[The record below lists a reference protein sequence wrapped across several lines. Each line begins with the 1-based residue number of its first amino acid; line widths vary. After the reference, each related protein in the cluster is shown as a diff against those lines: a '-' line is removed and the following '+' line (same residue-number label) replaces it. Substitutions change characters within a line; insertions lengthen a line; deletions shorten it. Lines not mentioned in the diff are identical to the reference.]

1 MEIGKIESGTLL
13 NTSQIPQT
21 KPKYY
26 KRRKAQPGNN
36 SKRWRG
42 RMCNA
47 DTFCDISSRQEK
59 LLKTLQINQTCKKYY
74 HIYTPVA
81 TPIPSQ

>member
-1 MEIGKIESGTLL
+1 
-13 NTSQIPQT
+13 
-21 KPKYY
+21 
-26 KRRKAQPGNN
+26 
-36 SKRWRG
+36 
-42 RMCNA
+42 MCNA